1 VRVKLFWKLGLTYLV
16 ILLATLGSAD
26 WYAERILRAS
36 YLHATED
43 RLASLTQLAK
53 SRPPENQD
61 PNTFRDWAHLMG
73 ASGARVTVIQA
84 DGKVLADTDQDP
96 DIMENHAGRPEV
108 RAAFATGEGRSVRYS
123 VTIKRNLV
131 YEATLYKFPDGQPYI
146 LRFAIPVAAV
156 DQAVA
161 AIRSRLLAASL
172 LILAAGVFL
181 SFTFSQGLSSR
192 IERLR
197 LFSQRVSQG
206 DFRPLGGEET
216 EDELTE
222 LTQSLNQTA
231 ARMDQTIQTLTNERN
246 QSRTILSS
254 MAEGVAVIDAREYL
268 VFCNR
273 AFTDT
278 FSLDPA
284 RCQGRPVIES
294 IRNVDLL
301 NIARNALKSSDTL
314 RGDLLLGTAAPR
326 YFGVTAAPVPAL
338 AGAVSGAHGAVL
350 VLHDQTELRRL
361 ERIRQDFVANVS
373 HEFKTPLTAIQGFA
387 ETLLGGALED
397 QENNRRFLEIIRDHA
412 IRLSRLTEDLLKLAR
427 VEAGKLEIEFQ
438 PVQLKDLIEA
448 CAASITM
455 RSNSKQP
462 SVTIDYS
469 DNLPLV
475 QGDPVMLREV
485 LQNLVDNALKYTP
498 ANGEVG
504 MRAVAE
510 NGNIVVTVSD
520 TGIGIPV
527 VDQERIFERFYR
539 VDAARTREVGGTG
552 LGLSIAKHIVE
563 AHGGRIWVES
573 MVGRGSKFHFSVPI
587 SNLIA

>member
-1 VRVKLFWKLGLTYLV
+1 VR
-16 ILLATLGSAD
+16 S
-26 WYAERILRAS
+26 S
-36 YLHATED
+36 YLHASED
-43 RLASLTQLAK
+43 RLGSLSQLAK

-61 PNTFRDWAHLMG
+61 VNTFRDWARLMA
-73 ASGARVTVIQA
+73 ASGARVTVIRN

-96 DIMENHAGRPEV
+96 DVMESHAGRPEV
-108 RAAFATGEGRSVRYS
+108 MAAFATGEGRAVRYS
-123 VTIKRNLV
+123 VTIKRDLV

-146 LRFAIPVAAV
+146 FRFAIPVAAV
-156 DQAVA
+156 NQAVA

-181 SFTFSQGLSSR
+181 SFAFSQGLSSR
-192 IERLR
+192 IERLK

-206 DFRPLGGEET
+206 DFRPLESEET

-231 ARMDQTIQTLTNERN
+231 ARLDQTIQTLTNERN
-246 QSRTILSS
+246 QSRTILAS

-268 VFCNR
+268 VFCNH
-273 AFTDT
+273 AFAEI
-278 FSLDPA
+278 FSLDPL

-301 NIARNALKSSDTL
+301 NIGREALNSMETL
-314 RGDLLLGTAAPR
+314 QGNLLLGTAAPR
-326 YFGVTAAPVPAL
+326 YFGVAAAPVPAL
-338 AGAVSGAHGAVL
+338 AGSASATHGAVL
-350 VLHDQTELRRL
+350 VLHDLTEVRRL

-397 QENNRRFLEIIRDHA
+397 QDNNRRFVEIIRDHA

-438 PVQLKDLIEA
+438 PVQIKDLIEG
-448 CAASITM
+448 CAATISLKGTSRQVLM
-455 RSNSKQP
+455 S
-462 SVTIDYS
+462 IDYP
-469 DNLPLV
+469 DDLPTV
-475 QGDPVMLREV
+475 AGDPAMLREV
-485 LQNLVDNALKYTP
+485 LQNLFDNALKYTP
-498 ANGEVG
+498 PNGEIAL
-504 MRAVAE
+504 RAVAE
-510 NGNIVVTVSD
+510 NGNVTVTVSD

-527 VDQERIFERFYR
+527 IDQERIFERFYR
-539 VDAARTREVGGTG
+539 VDAARTREIGGTG

-573 MVGRGSKFHFSVPI
+573 MVGQGSKFHFSVPI
-587 SNLIA
+587 SRSAS

>member
-1 VRVKLFWKLGLTYLV
+1 MR
-16 ILLATLGSAD
+16 S
-26 WYAERILRAS
+26 S
-36 YLHATED
+36 YLHASED
-43 RLASLTQLAK
+43 RLGSLSQLAK

-61 PNTFRDWAHLMG
+61 VNTFRDWARLMA
-73 ASGARVTVIQA
+73 ASGARVTVIRN

-96 DIMENHAGRPEV
+96 DVMESHAGRPEV
-108 RAAFATGEGRSVRYS
+108 MAAFATGEGRAVRYS
-123 VTIKRNLV
+123 VTIKRDLV

-146 LRFAIPVAAV
+146 FRFAIPVAAV
-156 DQAVA
+156 NQAVA

-181 SFTFSQGLSSR
+181 SFAFSQGLSSR
-192 IERLR
+192 IERLK

-206 DFRPLGGEET
+206 DFRPLESEET

-231 ARMDQTIQTLTNERN
+231 ARLDQTIQTLTNERN
-246 QSRTILSS
+246 QSRTILAS

-268 VFCNR
+268 VFCNH
-273 AFTDT
+273 AFAEI
-278 FSLDPA
+278 FSLDPL

-301 NIARNALKSSDTL
+301 NIGREALNSMETL
-314 RGDLLLGTAAPR
+314 QGNLLLGTAAPR
-326 YFGVTAAPVPAL
+326 YFGVAAAPVPAL
-338 AGAVSGAHGAVL
+338 AGSASATHGAVL
-350 VLHDQTELRRL
+350 VLHDLTEVRRL

-397 QENNRRFLEIIRDHA
+397 QDNNRRFVEIIRDHA

-438 PVQLKDLIEA
+438 PVQIKDLIEG
-448 CAASITM
+448 CAATISLKGTSRQVLM
-455 RSNSKQP
+455 S
-462 SVTIDYS
+462 IDYP
-469 DNLPLV
+469 DDLPTV
-475 QGDPVMLREV
+475 AGDPAMLREV
-485 LQNLVDNALKYTP
+485 LQNLFDNALKYTP
-498 ANGEVG
+498 PNGEIAL
-504 MRAVAE
+504 RAVAE
-510 NGNIVVTVSD
+510 NGNVTVTVSD

-527 VDQERIFERFYR
+527 IDQERIFERFYR
-539 VDAARTREVGGTG
+539 VDAARTREIGGTG

-573 MVGRGSKFHFSVPI
+573 MVGQGSKFHFSVPI
-587 SNLIA
+587 SRSAS